1 MKTENLVFS
10 LCCFFVFLVLIGLC
24 LQSCRSVDTSR
35 NTHSKVKNE
44 VEVASD
50 STFDSI
56 SKHVIFSQDRD
67 FVFTIDR
74 KFQPVMDSTGT
85 VVGNRLLEEKISGS
99 KKISSKFEEKD
110 RSVKKESNSALCASS
125 SSESFKSKE
134 KKKRQ
139 INLGWLIFLIAVFFV
154 VRIVAKKV

>member
-1 MKTENLVFS
+1 MKTENIVFS
-10 LCCFFVFLVLIGLC
+10 LCCFFIFLVLVGLC

-35 NTHSKVKNE
+35 NTQSKVKNE
-44 VEVASD
+44 VVIASD

-56 SKHVIFSQDRD
+56 SRHVIFSQNRN

-74 KFQPVMDSTGT
+74 KFQPVTDSTGT
-85 VVGNRLLEEKISGS
+85 VVGNRLAEEKISGS
-99 KKISSKFEEKD
+99 KELSSKLEEQD
-110 RSVKKESNSALCASS
+110 RSVKKESNNALCASS
-125 SSESFKSKE
+125 SSESFESKE

-139 INLGWLIFLIAVFFV
+139 IHLGWLIFFIAIFFV